1 MSWHH
6 TNVLSWIF
14 RNFAGGSSRNRWN
27 HGRPKHRGW
36 KYQDGSFVQVG
47 TILATQRTLRFHPG
61 LNVGFGRN
69 GTLFAC
75 EAGRVMVTCEIVDLN
90 WEHSWV
96 MRNYEGRTGQT
107 FYKKYFNV
115 ITEPQHTR
123 FKLIDSIWGYWFNQ

>member
-1 MSWHH
+1 MLKD
-6 TNVLSWIF
+6 VLPPYECLLNRIF
-14 RNFAGGSSRNRWN
+14 LNFAGTSTRNRWN

-36 KYQDGSFVQVG
+36 KYLDGSFVQAG

-75 EAGRVMVTCEIVDLN
+75 EAGRVMVTCEKVDLN
-90 WEHSWV
+90 WEHTWV

-115 ITEPQHTR
+115 IPEPQHTR
-123 FKLIDSIWGYWFNQ
+123 FKLIDSI